1 MITFRDHHS
10 GDLFDPWEHLG
21 TQRRRLLDRS
31 WAGVFREHL
40 LRRLPVAELAPHF
53 HVSQGRP
60 SKDVFVVLGALILQ
74 QLHDLTDEQTVEAL
88 AFHITWHYALDLRDE
103 TDAYVCER
111 TLRNYRRIVV
121 EQQLDETLFRTL
133 TDQLIQSFDVDTSKQ
148 RLDSTA
154 VRSAIR
160 GLTRL
165 GILVETVSKF
175 LRELKRICPSLY
187 AQVDEDVIRRYL
199 ERNGEGRFADT
210 RPSQSRRRLPEAA
223 RDVYELI
230 EQFRH
235 TEAKDLESFGL
246 LQRVFEEQCELSPGA
261 EEPIRIREPQEG
273 NCDGVLNPADPDASY
288 NKKHGTGYRVQ
299 VMEPFTEDDL
309 EGEDEEPSGPDLI
322 THVVRSLPA
331 GRTTAAG
338 AVGKMTV
345 HDQSALEP
353 AIEDVSERG
362 IKPEAL
368 LGDTHYGSEDSLKKG
383 IDHDVEVIAPATPA
397 KGKQQDR
404 LTLEDF
410 ELDEEGRVLRCPEG
424 HEPIEARVASIRLQ
438 VLFDAETCQGCPHRE
453 RCCASTETRKQP
465 RYQYTH
471 DRVRLRRRR
480 LYNATD
486 GFHEQYRWR
495 AGVEATMSRLKHQM
509 GMARLRVR
517 GMTKVR
523 YVTFL
528 RALGLNVR
536 RVAAHQAAVQ
546 LN

>member
-21 TQRRRLLDRS
+21 AQRRRLLDRS

-40 LRRLPVAELAPHF
+40 LRHLPVSELAPHF
-53 HVSQGRP
+53 HATQGRP
-60 SKDVFVVLGALILQ
+60 TKDIHVVLGALILQ

-88 AFHITWHYALDLRDE
+88 AFHITWHSALDLRDE

-133 TDQLIQSFDVDTSKQ
+133 TEQLIQSFDVDTSKQ

-175 LRELKRICPSLY
+175 LRELKRIFPSLY
-187 AQVDEDVIRRYL
+187 AQVDEDVIRSYL
-199 ERNGEGRFADT
+199 ERKGEGSFGDT

-235 TEAKDLESFGL
+235 TEAKDLESFAL
-246 LQRVFEEQCELSPGA
+246 LQRVFEEQCELSPDA
-261 EEPIRIREPQEG
+261 EEAIRIREPQEG
-273 NCDGVLNPADPDASY
+273 DCDGVLNPADPDASY
-288 NKKHGTGYRVQ
+288 NKKHGIGYRVQ
-299 VMEPFTEDDL
+299 VMETFTEDAP
-309 EGEDEEPSGPDLI
+309 EGEEEEPSKPDLI
-322 THVVRSLPA
+322 THV
-331 GRTTAAG
+331 
-338 AVGKMTV
+338 AVGEMTI

-353 AIEDVSERG
+353 AIDDVSERG
-362 IKPEAL
+362 IKPKAL
-368 LGDTHYGSEDSLKKG
+368 LGDTHYGSEDCMKKG
-383 IDHDVEVIAPATPA
+383 KDHDVEVIAPATPA
-397 KGKQQDR
+397 KGKQKDR

-410 ELDEEGRVLRCPEG
+410 ELDEQGRVLRCPEG
-424 HEPIEARVASIRLQ
+424 HEPIETRVAPIRLQ
-438 VLFDAETCQGCPHRE
+438 VLFDAETCQGCPHWE

-465 RYQYTH
+465 RYQYTQ